1 MSQEEHREQAD
12 AVEREIDDLE
22 DQSEQLRDE
31 IEAAKADWEAK
42 KADDSVPGA
51 GGKLNIREQG
61 PPPEAG
67 NQ

>member
-1 MSQEEHREQAD
+1 MAQEHREQAD
-12 AVEREIDDLE
+12 AVEREIDDLDE
-22 DQSEQLRDE
+22 QSEQLQDE

-51 GGKLNIREQG
+51 GGKPNIRGQG

-67 NQ
+67 NE